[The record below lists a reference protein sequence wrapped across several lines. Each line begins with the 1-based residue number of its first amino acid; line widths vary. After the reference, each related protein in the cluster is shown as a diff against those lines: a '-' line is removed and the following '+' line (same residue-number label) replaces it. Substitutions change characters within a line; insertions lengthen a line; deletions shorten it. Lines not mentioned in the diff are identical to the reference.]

1 MEKINIFLSNG
12 NGHGYGYGY
21 GSGYGSGN
29 GNGYGYG
36 YGYGYGSG
44 SDSGYGYGCGCG
56 SGSSYGSGSGSGYG
70 CGYGSGSGYGYGH
83 GSGYGIKKINGETI
97 YNIDDVPTIIRQI
110 NGNIAKGAIL
120 RDDLTLQPCFIA
132 KNGNYFAHGKTLRK
146 AVEALQEKMLSDMEE
161 DERIDIF
168 IEEHPSIDGI
178 HKNSDF
184 FEWHNKLTGSCLMGR
199 EEFITRKEIDLSG
212 EMSVKHFIELTKDEY
227 GGEIIKELEKRYGDN

>member
-1 MEKINIFLSNG
+1 MEKINIFLGSGNG
-12 NGHGYGYGY
+12 NGSGNGD
-21 GSGYGSGN
+21 GYGSGN
-29 GNGYGYG
+29 GYGYGNGYGDGNGSGNGSGNGYDSGNGNGNGSGYGNGYGYG
-36 YGYGYGSG
+36 S
-44 SDSGYGYGCGCG
+44 
-56 SGSSYGSGSGSGYG
+56 
-70 CGYGSGSGYGYGH
+70 
-83 GSGYGIKKINGETI
+83 GIKKINGETV

-110 NGNIAKGAIL
+110 NGNIAKGAML
-120 RDDLTLQPCFIA
+120 RDDLTLRPCFIA
-132 KNGNYFAHGKTLRK
+132 KNGGYFAHGKTLRE
-146 AVEALQEKMLSDMEE
+146 AVEALQEKMFDYMDE

-212 EMSVKHFIELTKDEY
+212 EMSVKSFIKLAKDEY